1 MKKMFLGA
9 MLFTAFAIQA
19 SAQSV
24 TAEAKAE
31 VSSQLSISLNSG
43 STLNF
48 GKIAVSAGAPGSCV
62 ISTNGDVQT
71 AGGVNVIPST
81 TSNAIFNL
89 TGIAGS
95 GYAITLPASTTVTR
109 VGGSETMTVD
119 NLKAHPASVGND
131 GGLTG
136 TLNAINGSDT
146 FTVGGQLNVV
156 ANQTNGVYVGTFNVS
171 VAYN

>member
-1 MKKMFLGA
+1 MRKLIFGA
-9 MLFTAFAIQA
+9 MLLTAFAVQTK
-19 SAQSV
+19 AQSV

-48 GKIAVSAGAPGSCV
+48 GKIAVSAGVPGSC
-62 ISTNGDVQT
+62 IILTNGVIQV
-71 AGGVNVIPST
+71 AGGVNIIPST

-95 GYAITLPASTTVTR
+95 NYAITLPPNATVSR

-119 NLKAHPASVGND
+119 NLKALPSSAGTD
-131 GGLTG
+131 GLAG
-136 TLNAINGSDT
+136 TLNATNGSDT

-156 ANQTNGVYVGTFNVS
+156 ANQTNGIYVGTFNVS

>member
-1 MKKMFLGA
+1 MRKLIFGA
-9 MLFTAFAIQA
+9 MLLTAFAVQTK
-19 SAQSV
+19 AQSV

-31 VSSQLSISLNSG
+31 VTSQLSISLNPG
-43 STLNF
+43 TTLNF
-48 GKIAVSAGAPGSCV
+48 GKIAVSAGSPGTCTV
-62 ISTNGDVQT
+62 STVNAVT
-71 AGGVNVIPST
+71 VSGGVNTIPST

-95 GYAITLPASTTVTR
+95 NYAISLPPNATVTR

-119 NLKAHPASVGND
+119 NLKALPASIGSD
-131 GGLTG
+131 APTG
-136 TLNAINGSDT
+136 KLNATNGSDT

-156 ANQTNGVYVGTFNVS
+156 ANQVNGIYIGTFNIS